1 MANEQDQNKQE
12 KDWAQIIDKS
22 RKDNANI
29 MSLFPT
35 APHQQATFT
44 ERFRVQTAASGEELL
59 TMQNQLQEVCDEW
72 LAARAQALAAQPV
85 VATPVIIRA
94 AQTRTH
100 RHGHLTRRTFAVTP
114 HYYAKAADGVREVN
128 LAYHYMTARRAHTQ
142 TALSDFRELLTNT
155 HQLLGG
161 IDGLTEV
168 IDGLAAGGLTQ
179 NQRLLYEEELKSL
192 ARRVNDLY
200 QQINSAAFHLNGMF
214 NKEKEVAVNLH
225 THSEAP
231 ADVLRHHQAV
241 LWAYRK
247 YLEYRASGNHTL
259 QTAMESLQIFLQAIR
274 KEVMRRKVESLH
286 RNMQDITAQ
295 RREMMERQ
303 AEEAAAKAE
312 LGEEYVPE
320 ELPELPPVQA
330 LAAADQAASAE
341 EMARRAEQ
349 IRADREA
356 ARVAQEEAE
365 LRAEEEAKA
374 AVAKAREES
383 EFGDDEEGSRSIVPL
398 IILVLIL
405 VGVGVYY
412 FLEIR
417 G

>member
-44 ERFRVQTAASGEELL
+44 ERFRVQTAASGEELV

-72 LAARAQALAAQPV
+72 LAARAEALAAQPV
-85 VATPVIIRA
+85 VTTPVIIRA

-100 RHGHLTRRTFAVTP
+100 RHGRLRRRTFAVTP
-114 HYYAKAADGVREVN
+114 RYYAKAADGVHEVN
-128 LAYHYMTARRAHTQ
+128 LAYHYMTARRTHTQ

-168 IDGLAAGGLTQ
+168 IDGLLAGGLTQ

-192 ARRVNDLY
+192 AHRVNDLY
-200 QQINSAAFHLNGMF
+200 QHINSAAFHLNGMF

-259 QTAMESLQIFLQAIR
+259 QVAMESLQIFLQAIR

-295 RREMMERQ
+295 RREIMARQ

-356 ARVAQEEAE
+356 
-365 LRAEEEAKA
+365 
-374 AVAKAREES
+374 
-383 EFGDDEEGSRSIVPL
+383 
-398 IILVLIL
+398 
-405 VGVGVYY
+405 
-412 FLEIR
+412 
-417 G
+417 

>member
-85 VATPVIIRA
+85 VAPPVIIRA

-100 RHGHLTRRTFAVTP
+100 RHGQLTRRTFAVTP

-128 LAYHYMTARRAHTQ
+128 LAYHYMTSRRAHTQ

-192 ARRVNDLY
+192 AHRVNDLY
-200 QQINSAAFHLNGMF
+200 QHINSAAFHLNGMF

-295 RREMMERQ
+295 RREMMARQ
-303 AEEAAAKAE
+303 AAEAAAKAE

-365 LRAEEEAKA
+365 LRADEEAKA
-374 AVAKAREES
+374 AAAKAREES

>member
-44 ERFRVQTAASGEELL
+44 ERFRVQTAASGEELV

-72 LAARAQALAAQPV
+72 LAARAEALAAQPV
-85 VATPVIIRA
+85 VTTPVIIRA

-100 RHGHLTRRTFAVTP
+100 RHGRLRRRTFAVTP
-114 HYYAKAADGVREVN
+114 RYYAKAADVVHEVN
-128 LAYHYMTARRAHTQ
+128 LAYHYMTARRTHTQ

-168 IDGLAAGGLTQ
+168 IDGLLAGGLTQ

-192 ARRVNDLY
+192 AHRVNDLY
-200 QQINSAAFHLNGMF
+200 QHINSAAFHLNGMF

-259 QTAMESLQIFLQAIR
+259 QVAMESLQIFLQAIR

-295 RREMMERQ
+295 RREIMARQ

-356 ARVAQEEAE
+356 ARAAAEEAE
-365 LRAEEEAKA
+365 LRAEEEAA
-374 AVAKAREES
+374 AAAAKAREES

>member
-35 APHQQATFT
+35 APQQQATFT

-72 LAARAQALAAQPV
+72 LAARAEALAAQPV
-85 VATPVIIRA
+85 VTTPVIIRA

-100 RHGHLTRRTFAVTP
+100 RHGRLTRRTFAVTP
-114 HYYAKAADGVREVN
+114 RYYAKAADGVHEVN
-128 LAYHYMTARRAHTQ
+128 LAYHYMTARRTHTQ
-142 TALSDFRELLTNT
+142 AALSDFRELLTNT

-168 IDGLAAGGLTQ
+168 IDGLAAGGLTH

-241 LWAYRK
+241 LWAYHK

-295 RREMMERQ
+295 RREIMARQ
-303 AEEAAAKAE
+303 AAEAAAKAE

-356 ARVAQEEAE
+356 ARAAQEEAE

-374 AVAKAREES
+374 AAAKAREES